1 MENKENLVVNVLS
14 FRSRT
19 AAECHYGLK
28 VTLVWRAWLSS
39 RMMSDFTQR
48 EKVVKE
54 EQQSVEADELTLKF
68 EVMEARIAELEAEN
82 KTLRD
87 KLAGSELDAVNEPDV
102 SLELTDNGAVVD
114 VAA

>member
-1 MENKENLVVNVLS
+1 MESVVIS
-14 FRSRT
+14 Q
-19 AAECHYGLK
+19 
-28 VTLVWRAWLSS
+28 
-39 RMMSDFTQR
+39 MMSDFTQR
-48 EKVVKE
+48 EKAVKE

-102 SLELTDNGAVVD
+102 SLELTDDGAVTLD